1 MNAVKYDISFN
12 SITSEENVKIAN
24 GLLKK
29 ISTMFN
35 FAKRTKKVSIGL
47 NNAFYLN
54 PRKIGAII
62 IDEDLGESSKQKLV
76 SYCKPETPFYTLS
89 NSSSFSEVIFFNYV
103 GKQSKT
109 KDNIDDE
116 NNNKYVEVEKKSI
129 KVITIH
135 KSEFSKKINEYLM
148 DLHKLSKS

>member
-24 GLLKK
+24 GLLQK
-29 ISTMFN
+29 IATMYN
-35 FAKRTKKVSIGL
+35 FAKRTKKVSIGF
-47 NNAFYLN
+47 NNTLYLN
-54 PRKIGAII
+54 PRKIGTII
-62 IDEDLGESSKQKLV
+62 IDKDLGESSKQKLE
-76 SYCKPETPFYTLS
+76 SYCKSETPFYTLS
-89 NSSSFSEVIFFNYV
+89 NSSSFSEVIFFNSA

-109 KDNIDDE
+109 KDDIDDD
-116 NNNKYVEVEKKSI
+116 NSNKDKEVEKKI